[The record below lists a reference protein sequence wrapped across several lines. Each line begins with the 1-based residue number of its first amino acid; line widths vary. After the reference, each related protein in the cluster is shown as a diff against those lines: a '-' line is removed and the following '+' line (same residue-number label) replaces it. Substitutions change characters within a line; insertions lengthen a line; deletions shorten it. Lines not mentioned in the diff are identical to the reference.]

1 VIIACNVRLYNVVS
15 EHMPYSQGLHW
26 HTLWLCP
33 VTFGSP
39 VILNFLGTNFVLPFA
54 LLAFILVQLMFP
66 LIFFGNIDD
75 ACLLLRKKKAHAPFS
90 NQCCSCTNN
99 CNVFFRP
106 VGCIFV
112 GYVISSILLPYL
124 PLVCVRL
131 ILGAMGTDESHW
143 SPGTIFSFYLHSWHA

>member
-1 VIIACNVRLYNVVS
+1 MLDYIMSFLSTCPIPKDYINIHFGCRRSLLVL
-15 EHMPYSQGLHW
+15 LF
-26 HTLWLCP
+26 LC
-33 VTFGSP
+33 
-39 VILNFLGTNFVLPFA
+39 
-54 LLAFILVQLMFP
+54 
-66 LIFFGNIDD
+66 FFGYEFCAFLCSTCFYLGPVNVSVDIFWEHRRRLP
-75 ACLLLRKKKAHAPFS
+75 AARKKKAHAPFS

-131 ILGAMGTDESHW
+131 ILGAMGTDESH
-143 SPGTIFSFYLHSWHA
+143 